1 MLRRNMAEE
10 ISAKYLTDRRAEPR
24 QSSERFHSV
33 EMKLASLPIYLFK
46 LKNVSANGACFTV
59 KEGSA
64 ILKHL
69 KVGQILN
76 MRYHA
81 EDEMKPS
88 EVFKSEIKYITKAL
102 EKPYKGHYLIGIIV
116 REKQNQMDLQDDI

>member
-1 MLRRNMAEE
+1 MPEE
-10 ISAKYLTDRRAEPR
+10 ISPKYLTDRRAEPR
-24 QSSERFHSV
+24 RSSERFHSV

-46 LKNVSANGACFTV
+46 LKDVSANGACFMV

-64 ILKHL
+64 ILRHL

-81 EDEMKPS
+81 EDEL
-88 EVFKSEIKYITKAL
+88 KA
-102 EKPYKGHYLIGIIV
+102 V
-116 REKQNQMDLQDDI
+116 RSIQV